1 VSGSGAAS
9 GGPTPDALDTAVV
22 IVNYRTKALTSEAVA
37 SALGETEVKEVVVVD
52 NASGDDS
59 ADYLRRAHVDPRLQ
73 VLQSEWNRGFG
84 PAVNFG
90 AAAACHSPLLLILN
104 SDATLVPGSLGTL
117 ARALMQDETMGVIAP
132 AVYESDGQSLQ
143 PVAYGRLP
151 KRRDILLGNGW
162 ARPGLRHGRDAASPG
177 WVSGVAMLLRRAD
190 FLAIGGFDEGFSMYF
205 EDIDLCRRIRE
216 AGKSVRRE
224 PSAGV
229 VHRGGKSWHSRR
241 DQKRRFHE
249 SKLRYFRK
257 LGVSRV
263 ELLGVRLRGAVRTS
277 VVRR

>member
-1 VSGSGAAS
+1 VSGLGAAA
-9 GGPTPDALDTAVV
+9 GGPTADALDTAVV

-37 SALGETEVKEVVVVD
+37 SALAEAEVKEIVVVD

-59 ADYLRRAHVDPRLQ
+59 AEYLRSAHDDPRLR

-84 PAVNFG
+84 PAVNLG
-90 AAAACHSPLLLILN
+90 AGACHSPLLFILN

-117 ARALMQDETMGVIAP
+117 ALALVQDQNIGVIAP
-132 AVYESDGQSLQ
+132 AVYESDGRSLQ
-143 PVAYGRLP
+143 PATYGRLP
-151 KRRDILLGNGW
+151 TRRDIFLGNAW
-162 ARPGLRHGRDAASPG
+162 ARPSARHDRDAARPG
-177 WVSGVAMLLRRAD
+177 WVSGVAMLLRRED

-205 EDIDLCRRIRE
+205 EDIDLCRRIRA

-229 VHRGGKSWHSRR
+229 VHRGGKSWQSKR

-249 SKLRYFRK
+249 SKLRYFQK
-257 LGVSRV
+257 LDANVL
-263 ELLGVRLRGAVRTS
+263 ELALLRLMGIIRTKTAH
-277 VVRR
+277 